1 MFSSVNTNMGAMVAL
16 QSLNRTNSEMATTQ
30 KAISTG
36 FRVADAKDDGAAF
49 AVAERVRSNIGA
61 LTSANQQLRGV
72 KGTIDT
78 SLGALKEVSTVMK
91 DMKEILVK
99 LADGNVQGEARVNY
113 KQSYNDKLAN
123 VKNFIA
129 DAGKNSNGG
138 VLITAETVASGNR
151 PTNYGDVSVVRN
163 EAGENTTITAVSL
176 EVEIGAI
183 SYSSA
188 DLDSAATVQS
198 HLVAGG
204 TFDDAF
210 DKVGREANAFGTKSK
225 NIDNQLSYN
234 ETKID
239 AMKGGLGALID
250 ADLTKEAANLQALQ
264 VRQQLGTQSLSMANQ
279 ASQSLLSLFR

>member
-36 FRVADAKDDGAAF
+36 LRVADAKDDGAAF
-49 AVAERVRSNIGA
+49 AVAERVRSNVGA

-72 KGTIDT
+72 KGTVDST
-78 SLGALKEVSTVMK
+78 LGALKEVSSVMK
-91 DMKEILVK
+91 DMKEVLIK
-99 LADGNVQGEARVNY
+99 LASSDVQGESRVNY
-113 KQSYNDKLAN
+113 KQAYNDKLTSI
-123 VKNFIA
+123 KNFIA
-129 DAGKNSNGG
+129 DASKNSNGG
-138 VLITAETVASGNR
+138 ALITAEAAASQ
-151 PTNYGDVSVVRN
+151 PANYGNISVVRN
-163 EAGENTTITAVSL
+163 EAGENMSITAVSL
-176 EVEIGAI
+176 EAEIVGI
-183 SYSSA
+183 TYSDA
-188 DLDSAATVQS
+188 DLNSATAVQG
-198 HLVAGG
+198 HLASGASY
-204 TFDDAF
+204 DDAF
-210 DKVGREANAFGTKSK
+210 DKIGREANAFGTKAK
-225 NIDNQLSYN
+225 YIDNQLSYN